1 MTKLFQSL
9 IGLYLLC
16 FTLLSFASPVT
27 MVTNPAT
34 ITDYGNVIEDFESYA
49 TGNTF
54 NSATQPYPMAG
65 GWAQIWGGPSDHYY
79 QYYLSSGIAFG
90 SPVNNFG
97 FEFSGTGTALAILDA
112 AGDTYNFDISLFGW
126 NSYGFNSDI
135 GIVSVSFLTP
145 DYSAYGYGSLDDIR
159 VVSSSVPIPSAAWL
173 FGGILIG
180 FAGARKRKNM

>member
-1 MTKLFQSL
+1 MTKLFRSF

-16 FTLLSFASPVT
+16 FALLSFASPVA
-27 MVTNPAT
+27 MVTNPVT
-34 ITDYGNVIEDFESYA
+34 IADYGNVIEDFESYT

-65 GWAQIWGGPSDHYY
+65 GWAQIWGGSSDHYY
-79 QYYLSSGIAFG
+79 QYYLTSGIAFG

-173 FGGILIG
+173 FGSILIG